1 MDHCIQTNDG
11 KQIERLKKVIVEYNI
26 SEIEW
31 VTFLFN
37 NEVIAPK
44 KYNFKAIV
52 PLETRK
58 EFSLPYRVGKFCF
71 NEIV

>member
-1 MDHCIQTNDG
+1 MDHYIQTNDG

-31 VTFLFN
+31 VAFLFN

-44 KYNFKAIV
+44 NIIRDKKGI
-52 PLETRK
+52 
-58 EFSLPYRVGKFCF
+58 FSTLLGG
-71 NEIV
+71 EILFQ